1 MKKAAKKNCFSE
13 RLTFGQ
19 KASDKLT
26 YFCGSWKFIISLFI
40 FMFLWAGVNVI
51 GMFEHWDPYP
61 FILLNF
67 VLSSLAA
74 MQAPIILMSQKRTE
88 ERDRIKAE
96 RDYIVNRKAEREVEH
111 IQKELDTIRNLIYE
125 IKKK

>member
-1 MKKAAKKNCFSE
+1 MKKVAKKNCFSE

-74 MQAPIILMSQKRTE
+74 MQSPIILMSQKRTE

-111 IQKELDTIRNLIYE
+111 IQKELDTIRTLIYE